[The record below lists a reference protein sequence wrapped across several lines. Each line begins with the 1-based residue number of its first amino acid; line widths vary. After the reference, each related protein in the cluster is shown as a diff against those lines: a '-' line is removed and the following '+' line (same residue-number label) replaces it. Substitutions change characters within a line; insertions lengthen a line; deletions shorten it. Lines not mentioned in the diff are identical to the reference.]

1 MTTLPI
7 RVYGDPVLNQ
17 VTTEIDNIDGR
28 IAALAQTMIETMN
41 EAPGVGLAA
50 NQVGVQKRLF
60 VYDKGEGPHV
70 VVNPKILATD
80 GEWTYEEG
88 CLSVP
93 GLSWEIT
100 RANAVHLV
108 GYDLDGNELD
118 LQVDEYEGRIFQHE
132 MDHLDGVLLIERLD
146 ADQRRE
152 AKQIRDSAAWNSPL
166 PIPTGCT
173 SCWVSKCDSPSS
185 ARPRQRCRRF
195 APSSTPV
202 TTWSSSSRDPIAS
215 AAAVANSHPVRSRRA
230 PRRWDS
236 GSRIAWATSTT
247 STSNG
252 ASSSPTDG

>member
-7 RVYGDPVLNQ
+7 RTYGDPVLNQ
-17 VTTEIDNIDGR
+17 VTTEIENIDGR

-70 VVNPKILATD
+70 VVNPRILETD

-100 RANAVHLV
+100 RANSVHLV
-108 GYDLDGNELD
+108 GFDLDGNEID
-118 LQVDEYEGRIFQHE
+118 RQVDEYEGRIFQHE

-152 AKQIRDSAAWNSPL
+152 AKQIL
-166 PIPTGCT
+166 
-173 SCWVSKCDSPSS
+173 
-185 ARPRQRCRRF
+185 RQR
-195 APSSTPV
+195 
-202 TTWSSSSRDPIAS
+202 
-215 AAAVANSHPVRSRRA
+215 NLEL
-230 PRRWDS
+230 
-236 GSRIAWATSTT
+236 ATSDPD
-247 STSNG
+247 G
-252 ASSSPTDG
+252 AHLLLGE

>member
-1 MTTLPI
+1 VTTLPI
-7 RVYGDPVLNQ
+7 RIFGDPVLTQ
-17 VTTEIDNIDGR
+17 VTTEIETIDGR

-70 VVNPKILATD
+70 VVNPKILETD

-100 RANAVHLV
+100 RANSVHLV
-108 GYDLDGNELD
+108 GFDLDGNEID
-118 LQVDEYEGRIFQHE
+118 VQTDEYEGRIFQHE

-152 AKQIRDSAAWNSPL
+152 AKQML
-166 PIPTGCT
+166 
-173 SCWVSKCDSPSS
+173 
-185 ARPRQRCRRF
+185 RQRNLEF
-195 APSSTPV
+195 TGS
-202 TTWSSSSRDPIAS
+202 DP
-215 AAAVANSHPVRSRRA
+215 
-230 PRRWDS
+230 
-236 GSRIAWATSTT
+236 
-247 STSNG
+247 
-252 ASSSPTDG
+252 DGLHLLLGE